1 MAATAWLFGWI
12 TSATTAT
19 LPIARNGAQ
28 FRSAT
33 GVVEV
38 APNWVWIL
46 GFTLFGLVTGACY
59 GALHATPAGETRR
72 SERRVKGSAPA

>member
-38 APNWVWIL
+38 APNWVWVL

-59 GALHATPAGETRR
+59 GARCMRR
-72 SERRVKGSAPA
+72 PPVRRVEASGG